1 MKFYDCKTAPS
12 PRRVRV
18 FMAEKGIEVETVQV
32 DLGNGEQFS
41 DAFKAVNPDCVVPAL
56 ALDSGVCLSEVVAI
70 CHYLEAQNPKPA
82 LMGTTGEEKASVLM
96 WNAKV
101 EQQGLWAVADAFRNS
116 AKGLKGRALTGL
128 VTYPQIPELA
138 VRGRG
143 RVEQFFGRLD
153 GQLAENEFVAGDG
166 YSLADISAMVVVDF
180 SAWIKL
186 PMPEELSNV
195 QRWYQSVSSRPSAA
209 A

>member
-1 MKFYDCKTAPS
+1 
-12 PRRVRV
+12 
-18 FMAEKGIEVETVQV
+18 MAEKGIEVETVQV

-70 CHYLEAQNPKPA
+70 CHYLEAQNSEPA
-82 LMGTTGEEKASVLM
+82 LMGTTDEEKASVLM

-116 AKGLKGRALTGL
+116 AKGLKGRAVTGL
-128 VTYPQIPELA
+128 VTYTQIPELA

-143 RVEQFFGRLD
+143 RVEQFFGRLE
-153 GQLAENEFVAGDG
+153 GQLAENEFVAGDS

>member
-1 MKFYDCKTAPS
+1 
-12 PRRVRV
+12 
-18 FMAEKGIEVETVQV
+18 MAEKGIEVETVQV

-70 CHYLEAQNPKPA
+70 CHYLEAQYPKPA

-186 PMPEELSNV
+186 PMHEELSNV

>member
-1 MKFYDCKTAPS
+1 
-12 PRRVRV
+12 
-18 FMAEKGIEVETVQV
+18 MAEKGIEVETVQV

-70 CHYLEAQNPKPA
+70 CHYLEAQNPEPA
-82 LMGTTGEEKASVLM
+82 LMGTTDEEKASVLM

-116 AKGLKGRALTGL
+116 AKGLKGRALTGR

-153 GQLAENEFVAGDG
+153 GQLAENEFVAGDS

>member
-1 MKFYDCKTAPS
+1 
-12 PRRVRV
+12 
-18 FMAEKGIEVETVQV
+18 MAEKGIEVETVQI

-56 ALDSGVCLSEVVAI
+56 ALDNGVCLSEVVAI
-70 CHYLEAQNPKPA
+70 CHYLETQNPEPA
-82 LMGTTGEEKASVLM
+82 LMGTTDEEKASVLM

-128 VTYPQIPELA
+128 VTYPQIAELA
-138 VRGRG
+138 VRGRD

-153 GQLAENEFVAGDG
+153 GQLAENEFVAGDS

>member
-1 MKFYDCKTAPS
+1 M
-12 PRRVRV
+12 V
-18 FMAEKGIEVETVQV
+18 EKGIEVETVQV

-70 CHYLEAQNPKPA
+70 CHYLEAQNPEPA
-82 LMGTTGEEKASVLM
+82 LMGTTDEEEASVLM

-128 VTYPQIPELA
+128 VTYPQIEELA
-138 VRGRG
+138 ARGRG

-153 GQLAENEFVAGDG
+153 GQLAENEFVAGDS

>member
-18 FMAEKGIEVETVQV
+18 FKAEKGIEVETVQV

>member
-1 MKFYDCKTAPS
+1 
-12 PRRVRV
+12 
-18 FMAEKGIEVETVQV
+18 MAEKGIEVETVQV

-116 AKGLKGRALTGL
+116 AKGLKGRALTGR

-153 GQLAENEFVAGDG
+153 GQLAENEFVAGDS

>member
-1 MKFYDCKTAPS
+1 
-12 PRRVRV
+12 
-18 FMAEKGIEVETVQV
+18 MAEKGIEMETVQI
-32 DLGNGEQFS
+32 DLAAGEQFEDS
-41 DAFKAVNPDCVVPAL
+41 FRAVNPDCVVPAL
-56 ALDSGVCLSEVVAI
+56 ELDNGACLSEVVAI
-70 CHYLEAQNPKPA
+70 CHYLEAAYPEPA
-82 LMGTTGEEKASVLM
+82 LMGATDQEKAVVLM

-138 VRGRG
+138 VRGRD
-143 RVEQFFGRLD
+143 RIEQFFNRLD
-153 GQLAENEFVAGDG
+153 GQLAENEFVAGGG

-186 PMPEELSNV
+186 PMPEELSNA
-195 QRWYQSVSSRPSAA
+195 QRWYKSVSSRPSAA

>member
-1 MKFYDCKTAPS
+1 
-12 PRRVRV
+12 
-18 FMAEKGIEVETVQV
+18 MAEKGIEVETVQV

-128 VTYPQIPELA
+128 ITYPQIPELA

-153 GQLAENEFVAGDG
+153 DQLAENEFVAGDS

>member
-1 MKFYDCKTAPS
+1 M
-12 PRRVRV
+12 V
-18 FMAEKGIEVETVQV
+18 EKGIEVETVQV

-70 CHYLEAQNPKPA
+70 CHYLEAQNPEPA
-82 LMGTTGEEKASVLM
+82 LMGTTDEEKASVLM

-128 VTYPQIPELA
+128 VTYPQIEELA
-138 VRGRG
+138 ARGRG

-153 GQLAENEFVAGDG
+153 GQLAGNEFVAGDS

>member
-1 MKFYDCKTAPS
+1 
-12 PRRVRV
+12 
-18 FMAEKGIEVETVQV
+18 MAEKGLDVETVQV

-70 CHYLEAQNPKPA
+70 CHYLEAQNPEPA
-82 LMGTTGEEKASVLM
+82 LMGTTDEEKATVLM

-138 VRGRG
+138 VRGRD

-153 GQLAENEFVAGDG
+153 GQLAENEFVAGDS

-186 PMPEELSNV
+186 PMPEEFSNV

>member
-1 MKFYDCKTAPS
+1 
-12 PRRVRV
+12 
-18 FMAEKGIEVETVQV
+18 MAEKGIEVETVQV

-82 LMGTTGEEKASVLM
+82 LMGTTDEEKASVLM

-128 VTYPQIPELA
+128 ITYPQIPELA

-153 GQLAENEFVAGDG
+153 DQLAENEFVAGDS